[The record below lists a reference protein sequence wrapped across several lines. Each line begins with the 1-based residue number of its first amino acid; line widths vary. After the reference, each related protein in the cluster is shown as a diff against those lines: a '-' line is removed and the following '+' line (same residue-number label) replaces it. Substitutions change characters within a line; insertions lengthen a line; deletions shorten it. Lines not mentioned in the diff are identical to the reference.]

1 MKNDILAPNGKSASG
16 IKKTREAS
24 FWQAIKKALRE
35 NFPDWS
41 ATRLESRATLGVPDV
56 LILDSGGKWHMVE
69 LKTTASMRVDITPHQ
84 VAFLTKHARGSC
96 WIAIKL
102 TSATGHEVFLYRGER
117 AVDVKLDGLR
127 VTPDKHF
134 SYPVSYRQLLTTIAY
149 GGNNL

>member
-1 MKNDILAPNGKSASG
+1 MDILETKPKR
-16 IKKTREAS
+16 KKTREAS
-24 FWQAIKKALRE
+24 FWQSLKKAIRD

-69 LKTTASMRVDITPHQ
+69 LKTTASIRVDITPHQ

-102 TSATGHEVFLYRGER
+102 TSASGHEVFLYRGDQ
-117 AVDVKLDGLR
+117 AVDVKLEGLR
-127 VTPDKHF
+127 ARPAKHF
-134 SYPVSYRQLLTTIAY
+134 SNPVNYRAVLETIAR
-149 GGNNL
+149 GSNNL

>member
-1 MKNDILAPNGKSASG
+1 MKNDILAPNGKSSTRR
-16 IKKTREAS
+16 KKTREAS

-69 LKTTASMRVDITPHQ
+69 LKTTASMRVDLTPHQ

-96 WIAIKL
+96 WIAVKL
-102 TSATGHEVFLYRGER
+102 TGASGHEVFLYKGDQ
-117 AVDVKLDGLR
+117 AVEVKLEGLR
-127 VTPDKHF
+127 ATPTKHF
-134 SYPVSYRQLLTTIAY
+134 STPVNYRAVLTYLTQK
-149 GGNNL
+149 G